1 MTLEEFF
8 EEHPKIAL
16 AFSGGVDSSYLLY
29 AASRCGADVAAYY
42 VKSQFQPEF
51 ELRDAIELVHKLGV
65 RMRLIEQD
73 IVSCA
78 EVTANPPDRCYYC
91 KKHIMGAIR
100 ERSCADGY
108 ALIIDGT
115 NASDDIADRPGYKAL
130 GEEGILSPLR
140 ICGLTKAEIR
150 RLSHEAGLPTWDKP
164 AYACL
169 ATRVPTGEPITAE
182 KLEKTERAETY
193 LFSLGLTD
201 FRVRYFAGAA
211 RIQLPEAQLPLAL
224 ERRTELLSELKKI
237 YPAVLLD
244 LEVRG

>member
-29 AASRCGADVAAYY
+29 AASRCGADAAAYY

-51 ELRDAIELVHKLGV
+51 ELRDAIELADKLGV
-65 RMRLIEQD
+65 RMRLIEQN

-100 ERSCADGY
+100 ERSRADGY

-115 NASDDIADRPGYKAL
+115 NASDDISDRPGYKAL

-140 ICGLTKAEIR
+140 ICELTKAEIR

-169 ATRVPTGEPITAE
+169 ATRIRTGEEITLQKLKQTEKAE
-182 KLEKTERAETY
+182 GF
-193 LFSLGLTD
+193 LFGLGFWD
-201 FRVRYFAGAA
+201 FRVRMVGNTAKLEL
-211 RIQLPEAQLPLAL
+211 READLPLLL
-224 ERRTELLSELKKI
+224 ENREKIVTELRKDYDS
-237 YPAVLLD
+237 VLLD
-244 LEVRG
+244 LEVRK

>member
-51 ELRDAIELVHKLGV
+51 ELRDAIELAHKLGV

-100 ERSCADGY
+100 ERSRADGY

-150 RLSHEAGLPTWDKP
+150 RMSHEAGLPTWDKP

-169 ATRVPTGEPITAE
+169 ATRVPAGETITAE
-182 KLEKTERAETY
+182 KLEKTEKAEDF
-193 LFSLGLTD
+193 LRSLGLRD
-201 FRVRYFAGAA
+201 FRVRLLKGCA
-211 RIQLPEAQLPLAL
+211 RIQVPEGQLELVLKNRKTIL
-224 ERRTELLSELKKI
+224 ERLKQW
-237 YPAVLLD
+237 YAGVVLD
-244 LEVRG
+244 MEVRP

>member
-65 RMRLIEQD
+65 RMRIIEQD

-115 NASDDIADRPGYKAL
+115 NASDDIADRPGYK
-130 GEEGILSPLR
+130 PLR

-169 ATRVPTGEPITAE
+169 ATRIASGEQITAE
-182 KLEKTERAETY
+182 KLRAVEQSEDY
-193 LFSLGLTD
+193 LFSLGFTD
-201 FRVRYFAGAA
+201 FRVR
-211 RIQLPEAQLPLAL
+211 
-224 ERRTELLSELKKI
+224 
-237 YPAVLLD
+237 
-244 LEVRG
+244 VRGNGALLQFTAEQTERAHERFPEIEKKLAEYFYSVTIDPKVREKSL

>member
-169 ATRVPTGEPITAE
+169 ATRIASGEQITA
-182 KLEKTERAETY
+182 
-193 LFSLGLTD
+193 
-201 FRVRYFAGAA
+201 
-211 RIQLPEAQLPLAL
+211 
-224 ERRTELLSELKKI
+224 
-237 YPAVLLD
+237 
-244 LEVRG
+244 